1 MKYYYS
7 EKWDSFLNKS
17 IEKLL
22 SIEPVSF
29 KNTTPS
35 KLPALPGVYLIYEKV
50 KNKEVALYVGRT
62 KNIRNR
68 LYNNHLMGPVSNAR
82 LKKYMT
88 EDDKHACFE
97 DAILAKEYIR
107 ENCFVK
113 WIIENDI
120 RKWGA
125 LEGYFTARLFPKYG
139 ISEEH

>member
-1 MKYYYS
+1 MEYYNSKDWSGFLKNSIKELLKMKPLHY
-7 EKWDSFLNKS
+7 K
-17 IEKLL
+17 I
-22 SIEPVSF
+22 I
-29 KNTTPS
+29 TPS
-35 KLPALPGVYLIYEKV
+35 RLPEKAGVYLISEVAKG
-50 KNKEVALYVGRT
+50 NEVALYIGRT
-62 KNIRNR
+62 KNLMNR
-68 LYNNHLMGPVSNAR
+68 IYRNHLMGPVSNAR

-120 RKWGA
+120 RKRGA

-139 ISEEH
+139 ISEGH